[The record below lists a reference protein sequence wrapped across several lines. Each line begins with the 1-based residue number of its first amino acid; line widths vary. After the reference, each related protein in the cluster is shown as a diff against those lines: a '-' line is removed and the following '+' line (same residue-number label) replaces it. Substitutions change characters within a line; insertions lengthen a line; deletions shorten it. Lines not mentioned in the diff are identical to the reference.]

1 MRKVSLYVK
10 EAYLCELMCIREE
23 LIIVLDD
30 IGYLGKAAY
39 VA

>member
-23 LIIVLDD
+23 VIIALDGTD
-30 IGYLGKAAY
+30 YMGKAAY